1 MFEKNKKPYTDLLGK
16 TNRIVE
22 GTAIKGNLLSSADFR
37 LDGQLLGDFQSKGK
51 LVVGPTGSVMGNIIC
66 ENCDIEGKFEGK
78 IQVLE
83 TLTLK
88 EGAFVKGE
96 VICGKLSI
104 EPGATFNA
112 SCDMRSSKPTP
123 ALNAT
128 EQTEE

>member
-22 GTAIKGNLLSSADFR
+22 GTAIKGNILSSADFR

-66 ENCDIEGKFEGK
+66 ENFDIEGKFEGK

>member
-22 GTAIKGNLLSSADFR
+22 GTAIKGNILSSADFR

>member
-22 GTAIKGNLLSSADFR
+22 GTAIKGNILSSADFR

-112 SCDMRSSKPTP
+112 SCDMRSTKPTP

-128 EQTEE
+128 EQPEE

>member
-22 GTAIKGNLLSSADFR
+22 GTAIKGNILSSADFR

-104 EPGATFNA
+104 EPGATFIA

>member
-1 MFEKNKKPYTDLLGK
+1 MFDKSKKPYTDLLGK

-22 GTAIKGNLLSSADFR
+22 GTAIKGNILSPSDFR
-37 LDGQLLGDFQSKGK
+37 LDGQLIGDFQSKGK
-51 LVVGPTGSVMGNIIC
+51 LVVGPTGSVVGNIIC

-88 EGAFVKGE
+88 EGAHVTGE
-96 VICGKLSI
+96 VVCGKLSV

-112 SCDMRSSKPTP
+112 TCDMKSGKSTT
-123 ALNAT
+123 NAK
-128 EQTEE
+128 EKSEE